1 MAIHIKDIDQTQAD
15 WQDGTLT
22 GVEATSDGILRL
34 EKQFNAP
41 VNLHL
46 PEVYGTATPPSA
58 SMARVTFGPVD
69 ATGLTKNNAK
79 LQVDLKCSDWSK
91 LSSEET
97 YFGITSSGRSD
108 VEGWHYNCSSL
119 NITSKYQT
127 FELPLSSF
135 VTHGGE
141 LDPSKINYIRWYA
154 YFSSPQTICWRN
166 AKLIGGYS
174 TDGGTRLSPQINL
187 SPVGQVEG
195 SLVEWEAKEVM
206 LDFDGVDDHV
216 VVPEPSECIPGGHSY
231 TIEFWAKVHP
241 DNQSWSIPLEW
252 PGGDRIYVG
261 FHEGLGWKHM
271 NTTDGIRRDTGY
283 VLMDG
288 KNKWVFVQ
296 AVLNRDTQEQIIRA
310 FDGTW
315 HSNTIDASPGE
326 TNPSG
331 NLYIPSHAF
340 PHHGLLMEMRFW
352 HKVRS
357 QSDAEN
363 DMYKQ
368 LSGHETSL
376 VGYWPMDEGSGSTVY
391 DKSGNENHGTIHG
404 ASWTPTDIKIET
416 RHSIDG
422 GSTWSDWAECTNGE
436 PIPGLEQDT
445 DVSDGLLECR
455 QTLSTSDV
463 STTPK
468 LNSLTLEINSRK
480 FHGASLD
487 IDSETNIEETM
498 RAYAEISMAT
508 VLPEIS
514 QVLLQKALDAT
525 LMVKSGHFLMGA
537 LQQEARASAADW
549 QKDARPQD
557 TWTKTARPTATN
569 WQKVSKG

>member
-1 MAIHIKDIDQTQAD
+1 VNGAQSFYYVRYDPLEVYELGKIVNGVGTSLARDNNATGKSGWLRMTVQWYENGDIVAKLYDAGGNLVSTLSANDTTYTSGGVGMVVAQ
-15 WQDGTLT
+15 GTSNSPDIRFDDLLVRKLT
-22 GVEATSDGILRL
+22 GTRI
-34 EKQFNAP
+34 
-41 VNLHL
+41 
-46 PEVYGTATPPSA
+46 
-58 SMARVTFGPVD
+58 
-69 ATGLTKNNAK
+69 
-79 LQVDLKCSDWSK
+79 
-91 LSSEET
+91 
-97 YFGITSSGRSD
+97 
-108 VEGWHYNCSSL
+108 
-119 NITSKYQT
+119 
-127 FELPLSSF
+127 
-135 VTHGGE
+135 
-141 LDPSKINYIRWYA
+141 
-154 YFSSPQTICWRN
+154 SPQ
-166 AKLIGGYS
+166 L
-174 TDGGTRLSPQINL
+174 NL
-187 SPVGQVEG
+187 SPAGQVKG

-261 FHEGLGWKHM
+261 FLEGRGWRHM

-416 RHSIDG
+416 HHSLDG
-422 GSTWSDWAECTNGE
+422 GLNWSDWAECTNGE
-436 PIPGLEQDT
+436 PIPGLPYGT
-445 DVSDGLLECR
+445 VVSTGLLECR
-455 QTLSTSDV
+455 QTLLTEDTKV
-463 STTPK
+463 TPE
-468 LNSLTLEINSRK
+468 LHSLSITVT
-480 FHGASLD
+480 GAQN
-487 IDSETNIEETM
+487 TFFM
-498 RAYAEISMAT
+498 F
-508 VLPEIS
+508 P
-514 QVLLQKALDAT
+514 
-525 LMVKSGHFLMGA
+525 F
-537 LQQEARASAADW
+537 
-549 QKDARPQD
+549 
-557 TWTKTARPTATN
+557 
-569 WQKVSKG
+569 